1 MLEGEGA
8 RSVDNYLVG
17 QIFLKN
23 LVQKPAGEV
32 EIQVS
37 FRVDKDG
44 ILET

>member
-37 FRVDKDG
+37 FRVDNNG